1 MSYCKDIFIFTTA
14 RAPQLLCVP
23 TLAPQR
29 KQGCLL
35 LLMSH
40 PVLAKVP
47 QCTAGC
53 GAQTHLLVSK
63 LMLYN
68 SLGLQT
74 ASWETVRADVGTQSS
89 TICTATCT
97 YDISGGG
104 YLWGSTKQK
113 WLPRHSLP
121 SASTAGVCRRWL
133 RWLLVNCQQLEGRR
147 RHGVERG
154 FTSQLSP
161 QGTLLPKGV
170 PELPAFLSEELVLLK
185 ATAEYLTHFGAPLTK
200 YSHHGGA

>member
-1 MSYCKDIFIFTTA
+1 MCYCNIRLFIQNMEAWMSYCKDIFIFTTA

-89 TICTATCT
+89 TIRTATCT

-113 WLPRHSLP
+113 
-121 SASTAGVCRRWL
+121 
-133 RWLLVNCQQLEGRR
+133 
-147 RHGVERG
+147 
-154 FTSQLSP
+154 
-161 QGTLLPKGV
+161 
-170 PELPAFLSEELVLLK
+170 
-185 ATAEYLTHFGAPLTK
+185 
-200 YSHHGGA
+200 